1 MSGPPESRFFLPL
14 RRMRGSGLP
23 TPSPRTPVAAENIAG
38 ITSAGYRPVASP
50 LGPKLTKAV
59 ADASQSDARQGR
71 ESAPRRSPIEGT
83 TDGRASQPLLTFT
96 RLAIRDLLHRR
107 ASPASPE
114 DRLLAAEQWLCRA
127 QDATP
132 DGGISYGYSIR
143 GGWRPSYPE
152 TSGYIAT
159 TFLRLARDRDTA
171 YAERAQRILGWLLRI
186 QNEDGSFGNPRFGP
200 AGIVFDTGQVLFGLV
215 RGYEA
220 THDQGLLASA
230 RRAADWLT
238 AVADASDLRWSRHEY
253 LDTPHVYNT
262 RTAWALLLM
271 NRIDPEPG
279 REAVARSNLD
289 WALAEQQPTGYFEHC
304 AFRSGEAP
312 YTHTIAYATRG
323 LLESGLL
330 LDDHRYLEAAVR
342 CADATYLQMRED
354 GHLPSRITTA
364 GAPAAQSC
372 CLTGNCQFAVVW
384 ARMHALLGDP
394 AYRTG
399 TLRALDYVMKTQ
411 DLAASSPDI
420 RGAIKGSHPVWGRY
434 ASMSFPNWAT
444 KFFVDAMWLRKTFSA

>member
-1 MSGPPESRFFLPL
+1 MPLQPPP
-14 RRMRGSGLP
+14 GSGSLNP
-23 TPSPRTPVAAENIAG
+23 FSGRPVSAENLAG
-38 ITSAGYRPVASP
+38 ITSAGHGSVASVTSRKQTDTAVEANDPAVRQDPPSAARRTLPQSTTGDSASSP
-50 LGPKLTKAV
+50 L
-59 ADASQSDARQGR
+59 R
-71 ESAPRRSPIEGT
+71 
-83 TDGRASQPLLTFT
+83 TFT
-96 RLAIRDLLHRR
+96 RLAIRDLMHRR
-107 ASPASPE
+107 PSRASPE

-127 QDATP
+127 QDVTP

-159 TFLRLARDRDTA
+159 TFLRLARDRHPG
-171 YAERAQRILGWLLRI
+171 YAERAQRILEWLLRI
-186 QNEDGSFGNPRFGP
+186 QNQDGSFGNPRFGP
-200 AGIVFDTGQVLFGLV
+200 GGIVFDTGQVLFGLV

-220 THDQGLLASA
+220 TNDQRLLASA
-230 RRAADWLT
+230 RRAANWLT
-238 AVADASDLRWSRHEY
+238 TAADASNLRWTRHEH

-271 NRIDPEPG
+271 NRIESEPA

-330 LDDHRYLEAAVR
+330 LDDNRYIEAAVR